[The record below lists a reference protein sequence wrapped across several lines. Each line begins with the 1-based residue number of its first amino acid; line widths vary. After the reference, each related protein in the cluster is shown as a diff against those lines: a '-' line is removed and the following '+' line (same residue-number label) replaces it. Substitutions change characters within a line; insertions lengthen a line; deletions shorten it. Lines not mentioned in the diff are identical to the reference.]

1 MCVYVYCVCVRM
13 TAQIGVCAC
22 VHLCTHVRFW
32 ECVKQRPSVV
42 GWKDDQSREAELEN
56 FSGLS
61 GLLIVHSQT
70 RTVSGR
76 NRCLINAP

>member
-1 MCVYVYCVCVRM
+1 MC
-13 TAQIGVCAC
+13 AF
-22 VHLCTHVRFW
+22 VHTRVFLG
-32 ECVKQRPSVV
+32 CVKQRPSVV